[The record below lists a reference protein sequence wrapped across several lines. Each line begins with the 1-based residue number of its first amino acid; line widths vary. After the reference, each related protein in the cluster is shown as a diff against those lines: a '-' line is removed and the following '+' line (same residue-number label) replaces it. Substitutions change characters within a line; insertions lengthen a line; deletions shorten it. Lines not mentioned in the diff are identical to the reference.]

1 MNSNH
6 AIGFLFER
14 TTRIIKL
21 SFYQL
26 FKELDA
32 PITPEQWVVMDVL
45 YPKTVLTQ
53 KEIVEK
59 SFKDAPSISRI
70 ILKLIN
76 NGYIQKTT
84 DELDKRVFNI
94 KLTKSGIDLVSRIK
108 PRVQELRIKGLN
120 SFEEEEVEKLI
131 ENINTIFNNYSK

>member
-1 MNSNH
+1 MKSNH

-21 SFYQL
+21 RFHQL
-26 FKELDA
+26 FKEENV
-32 PITPEQWVVMDVL
+32 PITPEQWVVLDIL
-45 YPKTVLTQ
+45 FPNNILTQ

-76 NGYIQKTT
+76 NGFIAKTV
-84 DELDKRVFNI
+84 DEVDKRIYNI
-94 KLTKSGIDLVSRIK
+94 CLTSEGINLVEKIQPK
-108 PRVQELRIKGLN
+108 VNELRASGVESFDDEELN
-120 SFEEEEVEKLI
+120 QLI
-131 ENINTIFNNYSK
+131 EKINKVFQNYSH